1 MNFIGIDLH
10 TNRFTCCYRNEH
22 SSVDSPKDKRIE
34 TFELNEFGLAQ
45 FFKTLTADAHVL
57 IEATITTFSFARLFK
72 DRVKS
77 DFQSA
82 VVIANTYEL
91 KQISLAR
98 CNTDKIDA
106 DKLCRIIKM
115 QVLAGEQLVS
125 PVTIPPKEI
134 QDLRGIFST
143 YRLYQKQNTQLK
155 NRIHSLAK
163 EHLYG
168 FTQEEIFDKKSRKE
182 IRKISLDPVLKFQ
195 INRLMDRLERDEA
208 DVEALK
214 EQALL
219 HAEPYLGQIDI
230 LTSMKGVS
238 VFMAV
243 AIIADIIDVSRFKD
257 SKHFTSYLR
266 SAPHVANS
274 NTSTSSRGTNKKG
287 RKLSS
292 SLLTQSLNHVLNASL
307 KLRKWYDR
315 LSEYKKA
322 GLVRTGLR
330 RRVFA
335 EIYQMLKKGE
345 YHYDMDAHNHEMKMT
360 QYHKFLEKNRKYLAK
375 TA

>member
-10 TNRFTCCYRNEH
+10 TNRFTCCYRNEQ
-22 SSVDSPKDKRIE
+22 SSVDNPKDKRIE
-34 TFELNEFGLAQ
+34 TFDLNDFGMAQ
-45 FFKTLTADAHVL
+45 FFKTLTGDTHVL

-72 DRVKS
+72 DLVKE
-77 DFQSA
+77 
-82 VVIANTYEL
+82 VVVANTYEL

-115 QVLAGEQLVS
+115 QALTGEQLVS
-125 PVTIPPKEI
+125 PVSIPPKEI
-134 QDLRGIFST
+134 QDLRSLFST

-155 NRIHSLAK
+155 NRIHSLLK
-163 EHLYG
+163 ERLYG
-168 FTQEEIFDKKSRKE
+168 FTQEEIFDKKSRKKIRE
-182 IRKISLDPVLKFQ
+182 ISGDSALKFQ
-195 INRLMDRLERDEA
+195 INQLMDRLERDEA

-214 EQALL
+214 AHILRQ
-219 HAEPYLGQIDI
+219 AEPFMAQLDI
-230 LTSMKGVS
+230 LTSIKGVS
-238 VFMAV
+238 VFIAA
-243 AIIADIIDVSRFKD
+243 AIIADIIDVNRFKD

-274 NTSTSSRGTNKKG
+274 NTSTSIRGTNKKG

-292 SLLTQSLNHVLNASL
+292 SLLTQSLNHVLNASM

-315 LSEYKKA
+315 LSEYKKT

-335 EIYQMLKKGE
+335 EIYQMLKKQE
-345 YHYDMDAHNHEMKMT
+345 YHYDRDAHNHETKMS
-360 QYHKFLEKNRKYLAK
+360 QYRKFLEKEKNEGNLGK